1 MSISRLIAIVFIF
14 GCVTMA
20 WAILATSVVVRTDPN
35 GLNATLYRQVEK
47 LWGTTHLQKAPA
59 VTLVTQDGSTS
70 NVELESSEIDVGLK
84 LKHRP
89 KGLLWYAT
97 YDVDF
102 DGTYT
107 FLNPLDEPVTAT
119 VTFEFPA
126 TSPAWD
132 NFEFRVQDVHATPK
146 GNTGNKLTAT
156 VELPPKKEADIHIS
170 YKSRGMDKWIYSF
183 ADSITAVK
191 NFHLT
196 VNTDFGGYDFP
207 EGTISPSEK
216 YKTESGWEL
225 AWNFTSL
232 VSDFDVGV
240 TMPTKINP
248 GPLASRMSYFAPVS
262 LLFFFTVLVV
272 LGAVRDDTSLHPM
285 HYFFLGASF
294 FSFHLL
300 FAYLVDHVMLEIAFI
315 ISAVV
320 SLALVIGYLWR
331 VVGWRFALREAGI
344 SQFLFLILF
353 SYAFFFEG
361 YTGLVVTIGA
371 ILTLAALMQITAKVD
386 WAEVFKKKEKAPRQ
400 RPLVPIEQSPP
411 THYHSD

>member
-20 WAILATSVVVRTDPN
+20 WAILATSVVVRTSPE

-47 LWGTTHLQKAPA
+47 LWGTEHLQKAPV
-59 VTLVTQDGSTS
+59 VTLVTQDRSTS
-70 NVELESSEIDVGLK
+70 NVELESSEIDVDLK
-84 LKHRP
+84 LEHRP

-97 YDVDF
+97 YAVDF

-146 GNTGNKLTAT
+146 GNTGNRLTAT
-156 VELPPKKEADIHIS
+156 VELPPNQEADIHIS
-170 YKSRGMDKWIYSF
+170 YKSRGMDKWTYSF

-191 NFHLT
+191 NFRLT
-196 VNTDFGGYDFP
+196 VNTDFSGYDFP

-216 YKTESGWEL
+216 HEHKSDKGWEL
-225 AWNFTSL
+225 VWDFTSL

-248 GPLASRMSYFAPVS
+248 GPMASRMSYFAPVS

-272 LGAVRDDTSLHPM
+272 LGAVRDDTRLHPM

-294 FSFHLL
+294 FAFHLL

-315 ISAVV
+315 ISAIV
-320 SLALVIGYLWR
+320 SLMLVIGYLWR

-386 WAEVFKKKEKAPRQ
+386 WAEVFKKREKKPH
-400 RPLVPIEQSPP
+400 ISHPP
-411 THYHSD
+411 MQVE